1 MHYGLLYQVFS
12 SLGRALTVSVQED
25 RRAAQSIV
33 LIVEPS
39 GGDLVETGPKQRD
52 VYQYK
57 ARSSRQPW
65 SLKDLIDKV
74 LPDLYRAVPLAADL
88 STRYWLITEGGAG
101 EWQEARALFA
111 KLATI
116 PLEQLPQALDADV
129 KRTYLPGRRHT
140 ERDFFL
146 DVARRV
152 TKRSGE
158 LDAET
163 LSRVQRLLIDFAI
176 KTVDFSAVQEQV
188 TNLLLGF
195 VEHYES
201 LPHTV
206 DALVGLL
213 VRWGAEGSRSFTVD
227 ELLRSA
233 GLAPTSL
240 SLLPL
245 AHDRI
250 RERLDSQLAKTTYD
264 RLKHVHRPVAWPQ
277 GRSVLCIAGE
287 SGMGKTSLLGQV
299 ADAAVEHGPV
309 VFWRP
314 RRNEKDALRG
324 AADEVWRQILGH
336 DATLPLDAI
345 ARRADALKLGGS
357 DSWLTVCLDV
367 TADPAYAAELIDEDW
382 KKWRIRMVFTADA
395 SVAMQL
401 AESKRGNAVIVTV
414 SEFTPRQI
422 REFFTRR
429 QIDWRRIPPFVI
441 EPLRRHPILAY
452 VYAEL
457 GDGETWRDTNEYAL
471 FRHFW
476 RRLTAAPGQHEH
488 PNDAAALIRLA
499 DTLLDAPDNTHW
511 TATQMDDL
519 RIDGATRVRLQRLG
533 WLRNDADGRAEFVH
547 QRLMNWAVAEAA
559 IERCRAK
566 RWSSSQLGTRLE
578 KILSGS
584 DGNHRRFRFVP
595 MDALSIALSSGMAA
609 GEVAI
614 VLETMENP
622 RFYENL
628 VPSLGAAVV
637 PALLERLR
645 RVGGRRRSP
654 NSYVRAAILAVAT
667 KEPLHPSV
675 VVEMLNDSHTSV
687 QRAGAELLKEHPAGE
702 ALDALWRLRN
712 QLRTTES
719 DDALINHLDLD
730 AVGDALEACV
740 RGDPQWLA
748 RTIQKTTELE
758 KLARLVRLLATLAN
772 ETGTQIW
779 QASKN
784 TILAVADDDAIA
796 TAAARCIGRYRD
808 SEEVPRLV
816 AWIAERSR
824 EVVEES
830 FSALAQVEPSKALE
844 LLRDSL
850 RIADVAHVWS
860 VWWSR
865 LFVYDQPAMDGI
877 VRQALRGG
885 TLLRRIRIDDMAC
898 GRLAPA
904 IVERLDYLIATE
916 GADDAEALHNEVEQL
931 MGLLARA
938 HTPEA
943 LRFLQDLAATDVGRQ
958 LAAYAA
964 RRSAASNIQPDS
976 FLEHAETVLLRI
988 GGEPLHTFLTAQIA
1002 RRDHGWFPDKIR
1014 AFQAAPSADARRM
1027 IENILVEVWDSKRGE
1042 DDDWPI
1048 RSACIET
1055 LAAMGDRSVI
1065 MRAEESGRLSY
1076 SGDFP
1081 RAIRDLSP
1089 ADDRE
1094 TMRLLQ
1100 KSASDDDAVS
1110 AIRSLAWSRRADVV
1124 GPLVGQVVSS
1134 RPEEVRNAARTAL
1147 KYLPTGQMA
1156 ANHRELLRA
1165 AGEHSTYLDALFR
1178 DGAPEAVDEATNYLG
1193 AIGTKSWTFDD
1204 AHSAAWLIVYR
1215 ERLELASQLWQWAKG
1230 HTRFNWEGE
1239 DSIWR
1244 ALGYVDTEE
1253 AEEFLLAEA
1262 YSGNR
1267 GNINPA
1273 AIEALA
1279 YRHRDEAF
1287 AAAVHLFDEGKG
1299 ARASAPDLLMEIDSA
1314 RAVQV
1319 IAERL
1324 PRERNVLIRTRS
1336 CIALRGLAGD
1346 DVRRI
1351 AHDWM
1356 NHADPFARASGC
1368 ELLGWLQPEETRRL
1382 RGIALADIDPM
1393 VQVFALDAVARHESQ
1408 RVMSELL
1415 AELRSAEGTTAWAI
1429 TDALIT
1435 SAHCFLLDRFDDPLA
1450 LYPALKGK
1458 PGALRVSAA
1467 ERLKKR
1473 VEEVQKNH
1481 DAPMRRDFYRH

>member
-25 RRAAQSIV
+25 RRTAQSIV
-33 LIVEPS
+33 LVVEPS
-39 GGDLVETGPKQRD
+39 GGDLVETGLKQRD

-57 ARSSRQPW
+57 ARSSRRPW

-74 LPDLYRAVPLAADL
+74 LPDLYRAVPPVPDL
-88 STRYWLITEGGAG
+88 PTRYWLVTEGGAG

-116 PLEQLPQALDADV
+116 PAEQLPRALDDEA

-140 ERDFFL
+140 EREFFL
-146 DVARRV
+146 DVGRRV

-158 LDAET
+158 LDGET
-163 LSRVQRLLIDFAI
+163 LSRVQTLLIDFEI
-176 KTVDFSAVQEQV
+176 TTVDFPAVQEQV

-213 VRWGAEGSRSFTVD
+213 VRWGAEGNRSFTVD

-245 AHDRI
+245 AHDRL

-264 RLKHVHRPVAWPQ
+264 RTKHVHRPIAWPE
-277 GRSVLCIAGE
+277 GRSVLCITGE
-287 SGMGKTSLLGQV
+287 SGTGKTSLLGQV
-299 ADAAVEHGPV
+299 ADAGVEHGPV

-336 DATLPLDAI
+336 DASLPLDAI
-345 ARRADALKLGGS
+345 ARRADTLKLGGS

-367 TADPAYAAELIDEDW
+367 TADPAYAAELIGEDW
-382 KKWRIRMVFTADA
+382 NKWRIRMAFTANA
-395 SVAMQL
+395 SSATVL
-401 AESKRGNAVIVTV
+401 AESKHGNAVVVTV
-414 SEFTPRQI
+414 NEFTPRQI

-429 QIDWRRIPPFVI
+429 QMDWRRIPPFVI

-476 RRLTAAPGQHEH
+476 RRLTAAPGQHEY

-499 DTLLDAPDNTHW
+499 DTLLEVPDNTHW

-533 WLRNDADGRAEFVH
+533 WIRNDADGRAEFVH

-559 IERCRAK
+559 IERCRAT
-566 RWSSSQLGTRLE
+566 RWSSHGLGTYLE

-584 DGNHRRFRFVP
+584 DDNHRRFGFAP
-595 MDALSIALSSGMAA
+595 MDALSIALSSGMQA
-609 GEVAI
+609 GEVAT

-645 RVGGRRRSP
+645 RVGSRRRSP
-654 NSYVRAAILAVAT
+654 NSYVRAAILAIAAQ
-667 KEPLHPSV
+667 ESLHSSV

-719 DDALINHLDLD
+719 DDPLINHLDLD

-740 RGDPQWLA
+740 RVDPHWLA
-748 RTIQKTTELE
+748 RTVRETTELE

-772 ETGTQIW
+772 ESGMQMW
-779 QASKN
+779 HGSKDA
-784 TILAVADDDAIA
+784 ILGLADDDAIA

-808 SEEVPRLV
+808 SHEVPRLV

-830 FSALAQVEPSKALE
+830 FSALALVEPSKALE

-865 LFVYDQPAMDGI
+865 LFVYDRSAMNEI
-877 VRQALRGG
+877 VMQALRGG
-885 TLLRRIRIDDMAC
+885 GLLRRIRIDDMAC
-898 GRLAPA
+898 SRLAPA
-904 IVERLDYLIATE
+904 IVERLDYLVETE
-916 GADDAEALHNEVEQL
+916 GADEAEALHKEIDHL

-938 HTPEA
+938 HTPDA
-943 LRFLQDLAATDVGRQ
+943 LRFLRGLAATDVGRQ

-964 RRSAASNIQPDS
+964 RRSATSNIRPDS

-1014 AFQAAPSADARRM
+1014 VFQAAPSADARRI
-1027 IENILVEVWDSKRGE
+1027 IENLLEEVWDAKRGE
-1042 DDDWPI
+1042 DDDWPV

-1055 LAAMGDRSVI
+1055 LAAMGDRSVV

-1081 RAIRDLSP
+1081 RAIRDLPP

-1100 KSASDDDAVS
+1100 KAASDDDAIP
-1110 AIRSLAWSRRADVV
+1110 AIRALAWSRRTDVV
-1124 GPLVGQVVSS
+1124 GHLVEQVVSS

-1147 KYLPTGQMA
+1147 KYLPTGPMA

-1165 AGEHSTYLDALFR
+1165 AEEHSTYLDALFR
-1178 DGAPEAVDEATNYLG
+1178 DGAPEAVGDAANYLG

-1204 AHSAAWLIVYR
+1204 AHSAAWLVVYR
-1215 ERLELASQLWQWAKG
+1215 ERLELASQVWQWAKG
-1230 HTRFNWEGE
+1230 HTRFYWES
-1239 DSIWR
+1239 DDTIWR
-1244 ALGYVDTEE
+1244 ALGYVENED

-1262 YSGNR
+1262 YSGKR
-1267 GNINPA
+1267 GEINPA

-1279 YRHRDEAF
+1279 HRQRDEAF
-1287 AAAVHLFDEGKG
+1287 AAAMHLFDEGKG

-1314 RAVQV
+1314 RAVKV

-1324 PRERNVLIRTRS
+1324 PRERNVLIRASS
-1336 CIALRGLAGD
+1336 CIALRGVGD
-1346 DVRRI
+1346 DIRRM

-1356 NHADPFARASGC
+1356 NHADPFTRASGC
-1368 ELLGWLQPEETRRL
+1368 ELLGWLQPEDTSRL
-1382 RGIALADIDPM
+1382 RDIALADIDPM
-1393 VQVFALDAVARHESQ
+1393 VQVFALDAFALHESQ
-1408 RVMSELL
+1408 RVTGELL
-1415 AELRSAEGTTAWAI
+1415 AELRSAESTTAWAV

-1458 PGALRVSAA
+1458 QGALRVSAA

-1473 VEEVQKNH
+1473 VEEVQKKY
-1481 DAPMRRDFYRH
+1481 DEPMRRDFYRH